1 MDAIVTTLQAAL
13 AAGSLLALYRLI
25 VGPTIHDRA
34 TALDVLLLLIA
45 SGVAAEAARSG
56 EEAFTP
62 LLIVVSLVAF
72 LATATIARFSDWRKE
87 DQ

>member
-1 MDAIVTTLQAAL
+1 MDVIVTTVQGAL
-13 AAGSLLALYRLI
+13 ATGSLLALYRLV

-45 SGVAAEAARSG
+45 SAVAAEAARSG

-72 LATATIARFSDWRKE
+72 LATATIARYSDWRKDE
-87 DQ
+87 P